1 MFMIS
6 VSTKPMKSEKG
17 IEPLSNALQASYL
30 AREHGR
36 KIAKQKLEVEFYAC
50 YHYTNPTETPSF
62 LKASGR
68 RCYLRG
74 KWDRG
79 FEHPFSSLTWIINF
93 RTALPFY
100 FYYVCCSLCFYAKD
114 SKGLDQSIQGYSLQP
129 LYFCRVRR
137 HRSACTV

>member
-1 MFMIS
+1 
-6 VSTKPMKSEKG
+6 V
-17 IEPLSNALQASYL
+17 
-30 AREHGR
+30 
-36 KIAKQKLEVEFYAC
+36 C

-79 FEHPFSSLTWIINF
+79 FEHPASSLTWIINF

-100 FYYVCCSLCFYAKD
+100 LYYVCCSLCYYAKD
-114 SKGLDQSIQGYSLQP
+114 SKGLNQSIQGYSLQP
-129 LYFCRVRR
+129 LYFRRVRR
-137 HRSACTV
+137 HRSACTVWRNNWFTCLSVKSRERRVTQNYGPPSVTRFRI